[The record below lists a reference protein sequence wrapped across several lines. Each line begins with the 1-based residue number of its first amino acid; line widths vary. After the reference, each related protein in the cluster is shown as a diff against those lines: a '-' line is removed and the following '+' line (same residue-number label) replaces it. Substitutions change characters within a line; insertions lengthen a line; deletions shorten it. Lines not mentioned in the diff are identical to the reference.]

1 MHVGGL
7 AARGA
12 VQLQVG
18 GISAC
23 GRYSCMVPSASIPCR
38 AQAYHPRASS
48 PFFLPLPPQSWLAL
62 KGLSPL
68 PLPSSSQ
75 SWLALKGRPVVIK
88 PQGTGCGHGIEFF
101 FADETRAEIEAKVGG
116 CGSIT
121 SFPISTLL
129 NFHTSLIFVVLSRD
143 RGRGGAIK
151 AGTLH
156 ISARSP
162 SIRVPPSGGRRH

>member
-62 KGLSPL
+62 KG
-68 PLPSSSQ
+68 
-75 SWLALKGRPVVIK
+75 RPVVIK

-116 CGSIT
+116 CGSSA
-121 SFPISTLL
+121 SFPISTHL
-129 NFHTSLIFVVLSRD
+129 
-143 RGRGGAIK
+143 
-151 AGTLH
+151 TLP
-156 ISARSP
+156 ISTYFP
-162 SIRVPPSGGRRH
+162 HLQFPHFPHC